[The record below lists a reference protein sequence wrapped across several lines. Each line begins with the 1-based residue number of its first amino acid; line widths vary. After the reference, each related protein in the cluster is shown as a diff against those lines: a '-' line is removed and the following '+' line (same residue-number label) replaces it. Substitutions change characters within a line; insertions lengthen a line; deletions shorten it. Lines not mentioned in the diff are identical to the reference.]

1 MTIISITKT
10 IITVGPLRPPSVY
23 NMQTITMTVTTTT
36 TIITPEQIQIT
47 TVITVNP
54 TAHDPALKV
63 TDGQNP
69 RL

>member
-1 MTIISITKT
+1 M
-10 IITVGPLRPPSVY
+10 VGSLRPPSAY
-23 NMQTITMTVTTTT
+23 NMRTITITVTTTT

-47 TVITVNP
+47 TVTIANP
-54 TAHDPALKV
+54 TAHDPVLKV